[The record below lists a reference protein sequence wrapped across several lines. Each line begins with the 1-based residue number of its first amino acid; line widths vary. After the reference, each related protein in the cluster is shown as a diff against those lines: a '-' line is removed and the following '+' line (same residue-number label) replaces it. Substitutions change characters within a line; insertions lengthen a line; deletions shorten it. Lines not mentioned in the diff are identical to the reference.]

1 MKNALTAILLLL
13 ITTVSFQVY
22 PQVSQLP
29 PADHLDYEF
38 VRNYTIKDITI
49 TGVKFLQTN
58 YLVSMSGLTVGQDIP
73 IPGEDIG
80 RAIDKFWSL
89 GLFSDVKVLAT
100 KIEGRDIYL
109 EIQLTEQPRIARINI
124 QGVNKNDTKDIE
136 EKIKL
141 KPGNQLTE
149 NVLNNTKTII
159 KKHFVDK
166 GFFKVNIDFIQR
178 ADTAPGNRV
187 FLDITVDKG
196 KRVKISDIVF
206 TGNEAFTDSRLRR
219 TMKKTK
225 QKSINFFKPSK
236 YIDEEYKEDKKKFI
250 AFYNK
255 NGYRDAKILEEKL
268 FDLNNKRIGL
278 ELSIEEGTKYFLRD
292 IDWVGN
298 TKHPSEALGRVLGM
312 KKGDVYNQEFLDK
325 RLTLD
330 DDAVLSQYM
339 DEGYLFAGVD
349 PVEINIDG
357 DSIDLEIRV
366 TEGNPANINK
376 VLITGNTKT
385 NEHVIRRELRT
396 IPGDLFSRTYIMRS
410 VRELAAMGHF
420 NPENISP
427 DIRPNPADGTVD
439 IEYSLE
445 ERSND
450 QLEVSGGW
458 GGYGFVG
465 TIGLRFSNFS
475 ARKILDPKAWRPVPT
490 GDGQTLSVRAQSNGR
505 FYQAY
510 NLSFVE
516 PWFGG
521 KKPNSFSTSLYYTV
535 THPYR
540 RIGEERSEGYFKV
553 MGTSIGLGRK
563 LTWPD
568 DFFVFYTQL
577 GYQRYA
583 LKDYP
588 SAFII
593 TDGFSQ
599 IIDLNL
605 SLSRSSQDQMIY
617 PRRGSAF
624 TLSLKLTP
632 PYSLF
637 KKERFWE
644 LNANEKLV
652 IQDQIVRENQDNDQ
666 LTPQMLQTLILEEE
680 QNQINANKFKLI
692 EYHKWSFDAAWYTR
706 VVKDLV
712 IAVRSEFGYLGFY
725 NPDIGTSPFEKFEVG
740 GSGMMGYNLYG
751 TDIVALRG
759 YAEGSLTPTSIVSRN
774 GVNQQIDDGNVYVK
788 YTLEFR
794 YPFTLNP
801 SATIYGLAF
810 LEGGNAWSQI
820 EQFNPFGIKRS
831 AGIGIRAFLPM
842 FGMLGIDWG
851 YGFDMPNSNLTN
863 DDRQRGF
870 HGSEFHFTMGQ
881 QF

>member
-1 MKNALTAILLLL
+1 MKKALPAILLLVFAIRL
-13 ITTVSFQVY
+13 TGQV
-22 PQVSQLP
+22 VNP
-29 PADHLDYEF
+29 PSGHINYEL
-38 VRNYTIKDITI
+38 VRTYTIKDITI
-49 TGVKFLQTN
+49 SGVKYLQPN
-58 YLVSMSGLTVGQDIP
+58 YLINISGLSVGQEIS
-73 IPGEDIG
+73 IPGE
-80 RAIDKFWSL
+80 AITKAVDKFWAL
-89 GLFSDVKVLAT
+89 GLFSDLKIVAT

-109 EIQLTEQPRIARINI
+109 EIQLTEQPRLGRINI
-124 QGVNKNDTKDIE
+124 LGLNKNDTKDVQ
-136 EKIKL
+136 EKIRL
-141 KPGNQLTE
+141 RPGHQLTE

-166 GFFKVNIDFIQR
+166 GFFKTKIDFIQK

-187 FLDITVDKG
+187 FLDIVVDKG
-196 KRVKISDIVF
+196 KRVKISDIEF
-206 TGNEAFTDSRLRR
+206 TGNEAFTDKRLRR

-225 QKSINFFKPSK
+225 QKSINIFKPSK

-255 NGYRDAKILEEKL
+255 NGYRDAKIISEKL
-268 FDLNNKRIGL
+268 IDINNKRIGL
-278 ELSIEEGTKYFLRD
+278 ELTIEEGPKYYLRN
-292 IDWVGN
+292 ITWVGN
-298 TKHPSEALGRVLGM
+298 TKHPASALERVLNM
-312 KKGDVYNQEFLDK
+312 SKGDVYDQEHLNK
-325 RLTLD
+325 RLIQD

-349 PVEINIDG
+349 PVEVNIEG

-376 VLITGNTKT
+376 VLVSGNTKT

-396 IPGDLFSRTYIMRS
+396 VPGELFSRTNIIRS

-427 DIRPNPADGTVD
+427 DIRPNIMDGTVD

-475 ARKILDPKAWRPVPT
+475 ARKVLDPKAWRPVPT
-490 GDGQTLSVRAQSNGR
+490 GDGQTLSVRAQSNGT

-510 NLSFVE
+510 NISFVE

-535 THPYR
+535 THPFR
-540 RIGEERSEGYFKV
+540 RFGEARSDGYFKV
-553 MGTSIGLGRK
+553 MGTSVGLGRR

-568 DFFVFYTQL
+568 DFFVFYSQL
-577 GYQRYA
+577 GYQRYS

-588 SAFII
+588 SAFVI

-605 SLSRSSQDQMIY
+605 TLSRSSQDQMIY

-624 TLSLKLTP
+624 SLSVKLTP

-637 KKERFWE
+637 RKEGFWRLTE
-644 LNANEKLV
+644 NEKLS
-652 IQDQIVRENQDNDQ
+652 IRDEILRDNPGLSTQDLESYKESEETNRE
-666 LTPQMLQTLILEEE
+666 
-680 QNQINANKFKLI
+680 NANKFRFI
-692 EYHKWSFDAAWYTR
+692 EYHKWTFDAAWYTM
-706 VVKDLV
+706 VVKNLV
-712 IAVRSEFGYLGFY
+712 IAAKTEFGYLGFY
-725 NPDIGTSPFEKFEVG
+725 NREIGPSPFEKFDVG
-740 GSGMMGYNLYG
+740 GSGMVGYNLYG

-759 YAEGSLTPTSIVSRN
+759 YAEGSLTPKSIIKRN
-774 GVNQQIDDGNVYVK
+774 GVNQQVDDGNMYVK
-788 YTLEFR
+788 YTLELR
-794 YPFTLNP
+794 YPFSLNP
-801 SATIYGLAF
+801 SATIFGHVF
-810 LEGGNAWSQI
+810 LEGGNAWSKV
-820 EQFNPFGIKRS
+820 EQFNPFSIKRS
-831 AGIGIRAFLPM
+831 AGVGIRAFLPM

-851 YGFDMPNSNLTN
+851 YGFDLPNDVTGEDL
-863 DDRQRGF
+863 RRGR
-870 HGSEFHFTMGQ
+870 HGGEFHFTMGQ